1 MLAESFKPVGCC
13 SFKGCFTLEITGLWA
28 QTDTY
33 IHIQMKCDAQLSGIT
48 KGPRGECAAEPIC
61 SVGENYKTSPQRV
74 LDVNY
79 FIISYCLFNL
89 KCRHFLHEMGSRTVC
104 CALLSNWEIIEY
116 RKK

>member
-1 MLAESFKPVGCC
+1 MA
-13 SFKGCFTLEITGLWA
+13 GLWA

-33 IHIQMKCDAQLSGIT
+33 IHIQMEVRRAALRDN
-48 KGPRGECAAEPIC
+48 KGSPRRVRCSIC
-61 SVGENYKTSPQRV
+61 SVGENYKASPQRV

-89 KCRHFLHEMGSRTVC
+89 KCPHFLHEIGSRAVC

-116 RKK
+116 RKQSD